1 MQLSRAEVIG
11 LIDLA
16 FRQDTQVPIPIR
28 REYLSDSALTTLV
41 AGIKFPSKT
50 GADSPDLLPEVGA
63 A

>member
-1 MQLSRAEVIG
+1 MQLSRAEVVG

-16 FRQDTQVPIPIR
+16 LRQDARVPIR
-28 REYLSDSALTTLV
+28 REYLNDGALTALV